1 MQSYCAFAFSVPT
14 MTKDSRSAPLR
25 QQLSQYPST
34 ATFRTTSSQSSTNSA
49 FSLLSQAAKKAVNPT
64 TTNKDRS
71 ISAGLAAIYVEHSK
85 LASAT
90 NQSHTDTL
98 DHDGEDK
105 SAPHSRNRKRDI
117 IPKLIRSFLP
127 EPKVKSQITSPK
139 AIIHR
144 LSISSTNSNVHSIT
158 AGSSEDPIASILSS
172 NHDESKASIHG
183 NASGIKDVDALN
195 SIEVEHAV
203 LSAIIKSPDSN
214 VQQLVLSAKPCLE
227 AFTQNVGKPIVRVS
241 LPDVGARIDTTPQLA
256 LCISL
261 LPKALDIVDYQ
272 DELQGMTHSTSAHIG
287 WIKAMKQD
295 TLLQDRIRWLGTL
308 MVDEFAKDTSKD
320 STEIA
325 EMVLLGPVL
334 DKGTYR
340 RLLQCTIT
348 AFDQSVLLEV
358 DLLQGLVQL
367 VQSAPSRSLASDD
380 LIKILSILRIRLKGT
395 HGQSPEYSYHLALAV
410 ARILDVM
417 AEHEVKNLD
426 RVVEHEPLSGI
437 LSGLKGSSDPYL
449 MYQVCYA
456 FQALQYVPDDETPLE
471 AVLRHSAG
479 VVGGLVKVSAVF
491 QLDLR
496 AVLEGLDKLQKSL
509 GSVVDTV
516 VTVVEGVCSLI
527 ESGRGVL
534 DSLKDGLGTGKKRTW
549 YAAVCAAN
557 ALAQAGQLKDLNQL
571 ICEAPCRGDP
581 LFQWGTCQLLG
592 EIASDVIWDTSVR
605 LQAIDLLGEL
615 YRNDPLW
622 TQDPSVKTWMLNIIG
637 HLGIIDDLA
646 VRTRARAT
654 LKVLELGSGTM
665 FGLPYPLRNRL
676 PLPTSSPTLARA
688 QKIPDVEYDI
698 HQLQLLRLEMSR
710 QSVYI
715 PPLAKPGLKAKDDD
729 LFSLMKEVQ
738 RFLASERQVML
749 VLGDSGSGKST
760 FNRHLEYRLWTD
772 YKQGGPIPLYINLP
786 TIDQPEQDMIKKQL
800 NFCRFSDDQIQ
811 ELKQHRQF
819 ILICDGY
826 DESQQM
832 ANLHQTNQFNQPWH
846 WNIKMVISCRTQ
858 FLGPGYIDRFKPQ
871 PGDRYASTS
880 QDLFQEAVI
889 APFSKDQVKN
899 YIERYAQDPDTA
911 LLFRNRSVWT
921 ARMYMDKLAAIPHV
935 MDLVKN
941 PFLLTLALKALPTLV
956 ASNKD
961 LSNIRVTRAG
971 LYDMFVDQWLK
982 KNKDRLQTNTLSRN
996 EAVAFNVLVE
1006 GGFIGYGVKYL
1017 QRLSAAIFGEQEGN
1031 PVVQYVHAKDK
1042 DTWKAEFF
1050 GAEPD
1055 IKLLRDSCPLTRT
1068 GNQYRFVHR
1077 SVLEY
1082 CFSCVIYTPA
1092 RMDEE
1097 FDSRPEMKSSA
1108 FQPITVDNPLFR
1120 RDLLADPSVI
1130 QFLCDRVRSNP
1141 DFEQQLRFVIN
1152 QSKTDPVTT
1161 IAATNAITILVR
1173 AGVPFHGADLRGV
1186 RISGADLS
1194 DGQFDH
1200 TDFQGADLRKADLS
1214 RSWLRRANLSDAQLE
1229 GARFGES
1236 PSLTMNGY
1244 PKVCMYSPDGMLFA
1258 VGMTD
1263 GLFNIYETTTW
1274 SSHPR
1279 PYAHVCIAFSPDSQ
1293 QYVSG
1298 DKDGRLRLWDCAG
1311 GEASLAMYGHI
1322 GSVNS
1327 VAFSPCDKRFA
1338 SAGDDKIVRI
1348 WNSVSGDVLFDLE
1361 GHTSSVQNV
1370 MFSPDGEQLATY
1382 DWDETIRCWN
1392 VETGEAGVVWS
1403 HPSRG
1408 DRTLC
1413 LHGHSDTTTGIAF
1426 SPNGQW
1432 IASSNKDHT
1441 VRLWDVSTGALFSML
1456 TGHRS
1461 EVWAV
1466 TFSPDG
1472 HQIASGGCDFK
1483 VRLSEVRSSQSIVE
1497 VQGRVDDMRGLVYS
1511 FDGNTIISH
1520 GSRHSVRR
1528 WNRLSGA
1535 SEPVALDFSQLPAI
1549 NTMACSSDGKQIA
1562 TGHVGG
1568 SVRLWDVETDVAG
1581 PALREI
1587 WSTAVELVFSPC
1599 CRWLTIASKNE
1610 SVRLWDLRNTE
1621 KRYNLVGVSSGRGN
1635 AVGLMAFSPT
1645 GLEVAVGFENG
1656 TVQVFEL
1663 QEGPSLA
1670 FELRRN
1676 WAFRLRKDLKFSAL
1690 AFSPNSRHLAIG
1702 TNDLSILIWCLESK
1716 SPKFELKGHKA
1727 RIRCIAYSTCGQW
1740 LVSGGDDE
1748 VIRLWRRE
1756 APYEWVSWWCVSLV
1770 QGLFSAVLDL
1780 VWNPVNPMEFASAC
1794 EDGSVRVW
1802 RVEPGASGSV
1812 AVKLVWSP
1820 HLGTLSADCSI
1831 LRNATGLSHNY
1842 KKLLIQRGAIGIS
1855 SISET

>member
-1 MQSYCAFAFSVPT
+1 
-14 MTKDSRSAPLR
+14 MTKDLSSVPLG
-25 QQLSQYPST
+25 QQLSQFPST
-34 ATFRTTSSQSSTNSA
+34 TTFHTTSSQSSTNSA
-49 FSLLSQAAKKAVNPT
+49 FSLLSQAAKNAVNPT
-64 TTNKDRS
+64 TINKGRS
-71 ISAGLAAIYVEHSK
+71 ISAGLAAIYVEHTN

-90 NQSHTDTL
+90 NQSHIDTL
-98 DHDGEDK
+98 EHDGEDK
-105 SAPHSRNRKRDI
+105 LASHVRNRKRDI
-117 IPKLIRSFLP
+117 IPNLIRSLLP
-127 EPKVKSQITSPK
+127 EPKIKSQITSPN
-139 AIIHR
+139 ATIHR

-158 AGSSEDPIASILSS
+158 ASSSEQPLTSILSS
-172 NHDESKASIHG
+172 NHDEFKVSIHG
-183 NASGIKDVDALN
+183 TAIGIKYVDALN

-203 LSAIIKSPDSN
+203 LSAIIKSPDFN
-214 VQQLVLSAKPCLE
+214 VQQLAQPAKPCLE
-227 AFTQNVGKPIVRVS
+227 AFTQNVGKPIMHVS
-241 LPDVGARIDTTPQLA
+241 LPDVGGRIDNTPQLA
-256 LCISL
+256 LCIYL
-261 LPKALDIVDYQ
+261 LPKALDIVDDQ
-272 DELQGMTHSTSAHIG
+272 DELQDMTHSTSAHIG
-287 WIKAMKQD
+287 WIEAMKQD
-295 TLLQDRIRWLGTL
+295 TFQQDRIRWLGTL

-320 STEIA
+320 STKIA

-334 DKGTYR
+334 DKGTY
-340 RLLQCTIT
+340 Q
-348 AFDQSVLLEV
+348 V

-367 VQSAPSRSLASDD
+367 VQSAPSGSLVSDD
-380 LIKILSILRIRLKGT
+380 LIKILSILRIRLQGT
-395 HGQSPEYSYHLALAV
+395 HGQSSEYSYHLALAV

-456 FQALQYVPDDETPLE
+456 FQALLYVLDNKTPLE

-479 VVGGLVKVSAVF
+479 LVGGLDKVSAVF
-491 QLDLR
+491 QLDLG
-496 AVLEGLDKLQKSL
+496 AILEGLDKLQNSF
-509 GSVVDTV
+509 GNVVDTV
-516 VTVVEGVCSLI
+516 VSVFEGDCSLM

-557 ALAQAGQLKDLNQL
+557 ALAQAGQLRDLNQL

-646 VRTRARAT
+646 VRTRALTT
-654 LKVLELGSGTM
+654 LKVLGLDSGTT

-688 QKIPDVEYDI
+688 QKIPNVEYDI
-698 HQLQLLRLEMSR
+698 RQLQLLRLTITH

-738 RFLASERQVML
+738 RFLASKRQVML

-760 FNRHLEYRLWTD
+760 FNRHLEHRLWTD
-772 YKQGGPIPLYINLP
+772 YKQGDPIPLYINLP
-786 TIDQPEQDMIKKQL
+786 TIDRPEQDMVEKQL
-800 NFCRFSDDQIQ
+800 RFCRFSDDQIQ
-811 ELKQHRQF
+811 KLKQHRQF

-832 ANLHQTNQFNQPWH
+832 ANLHQTNQFNQPWQ

-880 QDLFQEAVI
+880 QDRFQEAVI
-889 APFSKDQVKN
+889 APFSKDQVKD
-899 YIERYAQDPDTA
+899 YIEQYVQDPETA
-911 LLFRNRSVWT
+911 LLFQNRSVWS

-941 PFLLTLALKALPTLV
+941 PFLLTLALKALPRLV

-982 KNKDRLQTNTLSRN
+982 KNRVRLQTNTLSRD
-996 EAVAFNVLVE
+996 EVVAFNALVE
-1006 GGFIGYGVKYL
+1006 SGFIGCGVKYL

-1031 PVVQYVHAKDK
+1031 PVVQYVHVNDK
-1042 DTWKAEFF
+1042 HTWKAEFF
-1050 GAEPD
+1050 GTEPE
-1055 IKLLRDSCPLTRT
+1055 IKLLRDSSPLTRT

-1077 SVLEY
+1077 SILEY

-1092 RMDEE
+1092 RIDDE
-1097 FDSRPEMKSSA
+1097 FDSRPETKSSV
-1108 FQPITVDNPLFR
+1108 FRPITVDNPLFR

-1141 DFEQQLRFVIN
+1141 DFEQQLRFVID

-1186 RISGADLS
+1186 RIPGADLS

-1200 TDFQGADLRKADLS
+1200 TDFQGADLRRADLS
-1214 RSWLRRANLSDAQLE
+1214 RSWLRQANLRDAQLE

-1236 PSLTMNGY
+1236 PSLNMSGY
-1244 PKVCMYSPDGMLFA
+1244 PNVCMYSPDGMLFA
-1258 VGMTD
+1258 VGMTN

-1274 SSHPR
+1274 SSHLR
-1279 PYAHVCIAFSPDSQ
+1279 PYAHVCIAFSSDSQ

-1298 DKDGRLRLWDCAG
+1298 DKDGRLRLWDCGG
-1311 GEASLAMYGHI
+1311 GEALLVMYGHI

-1338 SAGDDKIVRI
+1338 SAGDDKIVRM
-1348 WNSVSGDVLFDLE
+1348 WNSVSGDVLFVLE

-1370 MFSPDGEQLATY
+1370 MFSPNGEQLATY

-1408 DRTLC
+1408 ICSVVYSPDGRLFACRDDYSTLELWDVLLGDRALC

-1432 IASSNKDHT
+1432 IASSSKDHT
-1441 VRLWDVSTGALFSML
+1441 VRLWDGSTGALFSML
-1456 TGHRS
+1456 TGHRN

-1483 VRLSEVRSSQSIVE
+1483 VRLSEVRSSQSSVE
-1497 VQGRVDDMRGLVYS
+1497 VQGRVKDMRGLVYS
-1511 FDGNTIISH
+1511 FDDDTIISY

-1528 WNRLSGA
+1528 WNRISGA
-1535 SEPVALDFSQLPAI
+1535 SEPVALDFPQHPAVS
-1549 NTMACSSDGKQIA
+1549 TMACSSDGKQIA
-1562 TGHVGG
+1562 TGHIGG
-1568 SVRLWDVETDVAG
+1568 SVRLWDVETGVAG
-1581 PALREI
+1581 PTLREI

-1599 CRWLTIASKNE
+1599 CSWLTIASRNE
-1610 SVRLWDLRNTE
+1610 SVRLWDLRDTE
-1621 KRYNLVGVSSGRGN
+1621 KRYDLVCVSSGRGN
-1635 AVGLMAFSPT
+1635 AVGLTAFSPT
-1645 GLEVAVGFENG
+1645 GLEVAVGFDNG

-1663 QEGPSLA
+1663 QGGPSLV

-1676 WAFRLRKDLKFSAL
+1676 WAFSLRKDLKFSAL

-1702 TNDLSILIWCLESK
+1702 TNDLSILIWCLETK

-1727 RIRCIAYSTCGQW
+1727 RLRCIAYSTCGKW

-1780 VWNPVNPMEFASAC
+1780 VWNPVTPMEFASAC

-1802 RVEPGASGSV
+1802 RVEPEACGSV

-1831 LRNATGLSHNY
+1831 LKNATGLSHIY
-1842 KKLLIQRGAIGIS
+1842 EKLLIQRGAIGIS